1 MLTWLLGY
9 STRLSMYG
17 RSRDA
22 AYWRHRIE
30 RDHPEIAA
38 RLDSGEI
45 SSVRAAAV
53 VAGLIREPTGLM
65 QLRRAWRRAG
75 AEERA
80 AFMAE
85 VGVAELVPQARR
97 AKRKRAVADD
107 GSDLGD
113 LFSLPLPLPQEPM
126 RARRELAP
134 SRAATALNLET
145 SSAPLRVAPLRP
157 VPELPRHASEPE
169 PVPFTDI
176 AHAAPAETLPQRL
189 VVAPAAHEPEAA
201 AEETAQEAESR
212 AQAPSRSVLEADRG
226 FVEQNSSAAR
236 LAEAEGRDSESE
248 EARETAHEPQEEAHK
263 TRFGV
268 RRFFGLAAAKAG
280 EGEHEASRSE
290 PMESPDGRVKVGQR
304 YVKVDAGGAAWEVV
318 GIFAGPLGVPH
329 VRIANLEEPDT
340 LRAVSVSALVDRNRY
355 QLVR

>member
-1 MLTWLLGY
+1 
-9 STRLSMYG
+9 MYG

-22 AYWRHRIE
+22 AYWRRRIE

-53 VAGLIREPTGLM
+53 AAGLIREPTGLM

-113 LFSLPLPLPQEPM
+113 LFSLPLPLPHEPM
-126 RARRELAP
+126 RARREPAP
-134 SRAATALNLET
+134 SRASTALNLET
-145 SSAPLRVAPLRP
+145 SSAPLRVTALRP

-169 PVPFTDI
+169 PAPFRDI
-176 AHAAPAETLPQRL
+176 AHEAPAETLPQRL
-189 VVAPAAHEPEAA
+189 VVTPAADEPEAA
-201 AEETAQEAESR
+201 TEEA
-212 AQAPSRSVLEADRG
+212 
-226 FVEQNSSAAR
+226 N
-236 LAEAEGRDSESE
+236 GRESESE
-248 EARETAHEPQEEAHK
+248 DARETTHEPQEEAQ
-263 TRFGV
+263 RARSGV
-268 RRFFGLAAAKAG
+268 RRFFGLAAAKG
-280 EGEHEASRSE
+280 SEGEHETSRRE
-290 PMESPDGRVKVGQR
+290 AMETPDGRVKVGQR

-318 GIFAGPLGVPH
+318 AIFAGPLGVPH

>member
-1 MLTWLLGY
+1 MGKVDTSTPENPGQTNMLTWLPGY

-53 VAGLIREPTGLM
+53 AAGLIREPTGLM

-97 AKRKRAVADD
+97 AKRKRAAADD

-113 LFSLPLPLPQEPM
+113 LFSLPLPLPHEAA
-126 RARRELAP
+126 RARREPAA
-134 SRAATALNLET
+134 SRASTALNLET
-145 SSAPLRVAPLRP
+145 SSAPLHVTALRP
-157 VPELPRHASEPE
+157 VSELPRHASEPE
-169 PVPFTDI
+169 PAPFTDI
-176 AHAAPAETLPQRL
+176 AREGPAETLPQGL
-189 VVAPAAHEPEAA
+189 MVTPAADEPEVG
-201 AEETAQEAESR
+201 AE
-212 AQAPSRSVLEADRG
+212 
-226 FVEQNSSAAR
+226 
-236 LAEAEGRDSESE
+236 EAEGRNGESE
-248 EARETAHEPQEEAHK
+248 EARETTHEPLEEAQR

-268 RRFFGLAAAKAG
+268 RCFFGLAAAKEG
-280 EGEHEASRSE
+280 EGDPEATRRE
-290 PMESPDGRVKVGQR
+290 TMESPDGRVKVGQR

>member
-1 MLTWLLGY
+1 
-9 STRLSMYG
+9 MYG

-38 RLDSGEI
+38 RLNSGEI

-53 VAGLIREPTGLM
+53 AAGLIREPTGLM

-113 LFSLPLPLPQEPM
+113 LFSLPLPLPPEPM
-126 RARRELAP
+126 RARRDPVP

-145 SSAPLRVAPLRP
+145 LSTPLHVTALRP
-157 VPELPRHASEPE
+157 VSELPRHASEPK
-169 PVPFTDI
+169 PAPFTDI
-176 AHAAPAETLPQRL
+176 AHEVPTLPQGL
-189 VVAPAAHEPEAA
+189 MVTPAGDEPEVG
-201 AEETAQEAESR
+201 AE
-212 AQAPSRSVLEADRG
+212 
-226 FVEQNSSAAR
+226 
-236 LAEAEGRDSESE
+236 EAEGRNGESE
-248 EARETAHEPQEEAHK
+248 EARETTHEPLEEAQR

-268 RRFFGLAAAKAG
+268 RRFFGLAAAKEG
-280 EGEHEASRSE
+280 EGEHESSRRE
-290 PMESPDGRVKVGQR
+290 AMESPDGRVKVGQR

-329 VRIANLEEPDT
+329 VRIANLDEPDT
-340 LRAVSVSALVDRNRY
+340 LRAVSVSTLVDRNRY

>member
-1 MLTWLLGY
+1 M
-9 STRLSMYG
+9 
-17 RSRDA
+17 
-22 AYWRHRIE
+22 
-30 RDHPEIAA
+30 
-38 RLDSGEI
+38 
-45 SSVRAAAV
+45 RAAAV
-53 VAGLIREPTGLM
+53 AAGLIREPTGLM

-107 GSDLGD
+107 GGDLGD
-113 LFSLPLPLPQEPM
+113 LFSLPLPLQEEPM

-145 SSAPLRVAPLRP
+145 SSAPLRVTPLRP
-157 VPELPRHASEPE
+157 VSELPRHSSEPE
-169 PVPFTDI
+169 PAPFTDI
-176 AHAAPAETLPQRL
+176 AHEAPAETLPQRL
-189 VVAPAAHEPEAA
+189 VAAPAAHDPEAA
-201 AEETAQEAESR
+201 AEEAEE
-212 AQAPSRSVLEADRG
+212 L
-226 FVEQNSSAAR
+226 
-236 LAEAEGRDSESE
+236 DSESE
-248 EARETAHEPQEEAHK
+248 EAGETAHEPLEEAHK

-268 RRFFGLAAAKAG
+268 RRFFGLAAAKEG
-280 EGEHEASRSE
+280 EGEYETSRREA
-290 PMESPDGRVKVGQR
+290 MESPDGRVKVGQR

-329 VRIANLEEPDT
+329 VRIANLQEPDT

>member
-1 MLTWLLGY
+1 MLTWLPGY

-53 VAGLIREPTGLM
+53 AAGLIREPTGLM

-97 AKRKRAVADD
+97 PKRKRAVADD

-113 LFSLPLPLPQEPM
+113 LFSLPLPLPLQEVPM

-145 SSAPLRVAPLRP
+145 SSAPLRVTPLRP
-157 VPELPRHASEPE
+157 VTELPRHSSEPE

-176 AHAAPAETLPQRL
+176 VHAAPAETLPQRL
-189 VVAPAAHEPEAA
+189 VVAPAAHDPEPA
-201 AEETAQEAESR
+201 AQEAESR
-212 AQAPSRSVLEADRG
+212 AQEPSSIVLEADRG
-226 FVEQNSSAAR
+226 FVEQNSPAAP
-236 LAEAEGRDSESE
+236 LAEAEGHDSESE
-248 EARETAHEPQEEAHK
+248 EAQETAHEPLEEGHK

-268 RRFFGLAAAKAG
+268 RRFFGLAAAKGA
-280 EGEHEASRSE
+280 EDEHETSRRE
-290 PMESPDGRVKVGQR
+290 AMESPDGRVKVGQR

-340 LRAVSVSALVDRNRY
+340 LRAVSVSALVDRHRY

>member
-1 MLTWLLGY
+1 MIEWEQEGVDASTSRKNHGQTNMLTWFPGY

-53 VAGLIREPTGLM
+53 AAGLIREPTGLM

-107 GSDLGD
+107 GSDLVD
-113 LFSLPLPLPQEPM
+113 LFSLPLPLPQEPI
-126 RARRELAP
+126 RARRELTP
-134 SRAATALNLET
+134 SRASTALNLET
-145 SSAPLRVAPLRP
+145 SSAPLRVTPLRP
-157 VPELPRHASEPE
+157 MSELPRHSSEPE
-169 PVPFTDI
+169 PAPLTDI
-176 AHAAPAETLPQRL
+176 AHEAPVETLPQRL
-189 VVAPAAHEPEAA
+189 VAAPAAHDPEAG
-201 AEETAQEAESR
+201 E
-212 AQAPSRSVLEADRG
+212 
-226 FVEQNSSAAR
+226 
-236 LAEAEGRDSESE
+236 EAEGLDSESE
-248 EARETAHEPQEEAHK
+248 EAPETTHEPQEEGHK
-263 TRFGV
+263 ARFGV
-268 RRFFGLAAAKAG
+268 RRFFGLAAAKGG
-280 EGEHEASRSE
+280 EDEHETSRSE
-290 PMESPDGRVKVGQR
+290 AMESPDGRVKVGQR

-329 VRIANLEEPDT
+329 VRIANLQEPDT